1 MAKLSDEQKRGI
13 YEAFLKEQGEK
24 PSKKSKKKISSRA
37 AWLAAKSA
45 KKKGK

>member
-1 MAKLSDEQKRGI
+1 MAKLTDEQKRGI
-13 YEAFLKEQGEK
+13 YEAFLEEK
-24 PSKKSKKKISSRA
+24 GDKPAKKSKKKISSRA